1 MSCFFTSQREVMSA
15 LRRSSGPSCGSS
27 RALKA
32 WRHSWKV
39 RHLAHILEIFT
50 VPHVSLISCSS
61 HDRWIGRRDCTD
73 CKPASSSP
81 SECDVLM
88 TAQHVT
94 DMGPGCT
101 TVWLTDRQFDW
112 LTDRQTEWRTDS
124 LTSWQ
129 ADRSTNW
136 LTDWQFD
143 WLTDYL
149 ADWYLKALCYRLLST
164 CRAAGQERNK
174 GWRRLDSN
182 GGERGGDRPLPKLRM
197 FVQTARYLD
206 EECHRVRRQ
215 QVTHWARHA
224 LNITLLQ

>member
-1 MSCFFTSQREVMSA
+1 MFRSLVVAVTIDESDGGIALTANLPRAVQANVTCWWLHSMSQTWA
-15 LRRSSGPSCGSS
+15 LAARLS
-27 RALKA
+27 
-32 WRHSWKV
+32 
-39 RHLAHILEIFT
+39 
-50 VPHVSLISCSS
+50 
-61 HDRWIGRRDCTD
+61 D
-73 CKPASSSP
+73 
-81 SECDVLM
+81 
-88 TAQHVT
+88 
-94 DMGPGCT
+94 
-101 TVWLTDRQFDW
+101 WLTDRQFDW